1 MTKIFFLLVSLNKSF
16 DLSCHSI
23 FSNQFFGY
31 FKALFK
37 TKKRCLG
44 WQHTRYCN
52 SHCLFDLFPI
62 SGFQQIPEVALR
74 RKEI

>member
-52 SHCLFDLFPI
+52 SHCLLTSFRSPAFSKFLKWP
-62 SGFQQIPEVALR
+62 
-74 RKEI
+74 